1 MRDLHDLL
9 IAGRMLG
16 GNGGSPAPEPT
27 LITKSITANGTY
39 NAASDNADGYSSVTV
54 AIPETVP
61 IQKYNAAQGGWDG
74 GVGGQVW
81 RYRSEQEN
89 PDYYA
94 IRCCI
99 DHLVFFNNDS
109 NKTISAENSNL
120 MVAVGILDERN
131 DGRYNYFYKEYDSG
145 WQSLPFT
152 LSGQTI
158 TPDKPIT
165 ITFRRPDNS
174 AIVPSDVGVV
184 TIT

>member
-1 MRDLHDLL
+1 MIDLHNAL

-16 GNGGSPAPEPT
+16 GSGGSPAPEPT

-74 GVGGQVW
+74 GVGSQVW
-81 RYRSEQEN
+81 RYRSAQEN
-89 PDYYA
+89 PDYYGL
-94 IRCCI
+94 RCAI
-99 DHLVFFNNDS
+99 DHFVFFDNDS
-109 NKTISAENSNL
+109 NKIISTENSNL
-120 MVAVGILDERN
+120 LVAVGILTESTY
-131 DGRYNYFYKEYDSG
+131 GSYKYYYKEYDSG
-145 WQSLPFT
+145 WRSLPYT
-152 LSGQTI
+152 VSGQTI

-165 ITFRRPDNS
+165 ITFRKSDNS
-174 AIVPSDVGVV
+174 EITPSDVGVV

>member
-1 MRDLHDLL
+1 MIDLHNAL

-16 GNGGSPAPEPT
+16 GSGGSPAPEPT

-61 IQKYNAAQGGWDG
+61 IQKYNTAQGGWTG
-74 GVGGQVW
+74 NVGTQPW
-81 RYRSEQEN
+81 RYRSEQEGEG
-89 PDYYA
+89 YYD
-94 IRCCI
+94 IRCAI
-99 DHLVFFNNDS
+99 DHFVFFDNDS

-120 MVAVGILDERN
+120 LVDVGILTESTY
-131 DGRYNYFYKEYDSG
+131 GSYKYYYKEYDSG
-145 WQSLPFT
+145 WRSLPYT
-152 LSGQTI
+152 VSGQTI

-165 ITFRRPDNS
+165 ITFRKSDNS
-174 AIVPSDVGVV
+174 EITPSDVGVV